1 MHFSLGNIATS
12 RKFSSEILEEV
23 LLILNVF
30 LRLLLKIST
39 LSMLRL
45 PLRIDVLLDVFKLCF
60 NS

>member
-45 PLRIDVLLDVFKLCF
+45 PLRIKTVIKT
-60 NS
+60 